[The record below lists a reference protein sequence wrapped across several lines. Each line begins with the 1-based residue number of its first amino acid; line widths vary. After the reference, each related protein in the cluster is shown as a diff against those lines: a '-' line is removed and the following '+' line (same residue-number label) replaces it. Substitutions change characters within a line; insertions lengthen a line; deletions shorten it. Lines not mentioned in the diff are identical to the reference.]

1 MPGNL
6 KAGAPPVL
14 PALAIFLLLIVLLS
28 REASVEEGLPTFLSL
43 ASKKPVFI
51 ELAGEV
57 PKPGVYQFYD
67 DVTPADVIK
76 LTGMGFAS
84 AGQKPPDWDL
94 PLVSGVM
101 LHFNRSCQDCST
113 IDLKWMPAPHRLA
126 MGIPLHPDRMSLED
140 WVVLPGIGEVLA
152 ERIELDRH
160 KNGDYGHVGAL
171 TRVHGIGAKR
181 VNSWSVFFSSK

>member
-6 KAGAPPVL
+6 RAVAPPVL
-14 PALAIFLLLIVLLS
+14 SALAIFLLLIVTLS
-28 REASVEEGLPTFLSL
+28 REASVEEGLPTFLSP
-43 ASKKPVFI
+43 ASKQPVFV

-57 PKPGVYQFYD
+57 ANPGVYQFND
-67 DVTPADVIK
+67 DVTPVDVIK
-76 LTGMGFAS
+76 LTGIDFVS
-84 AGQKPPDWDL
+84 EDQKELAWDL
-94 PLVSGVM
+94 PLVSGNM
-101 LHFNRSCQDCST
+101 LYFNGSCQDCT
-113 IDLKWMPAPHRLA
+113 AINLKWMPASHRLA

-171 TRVHGIGAKR
+171 QRVHGIGAKR